1 MVSAVSLVFA
11 LIYLAIIAF
20 VIVFLVK
27 AVKYFKRQEVVLREI
42 SAKLDGLAG
51 SVKPSDDGRD

>member
-1 MVSAVSLVFA
+1 
-11 LIYLAIIAF
+11 LAIIAF

-42 SAKLDGLAG
+42 SAKLDTFNKPAG
-51 SVKPSDDGRD
+51 SADGGRE